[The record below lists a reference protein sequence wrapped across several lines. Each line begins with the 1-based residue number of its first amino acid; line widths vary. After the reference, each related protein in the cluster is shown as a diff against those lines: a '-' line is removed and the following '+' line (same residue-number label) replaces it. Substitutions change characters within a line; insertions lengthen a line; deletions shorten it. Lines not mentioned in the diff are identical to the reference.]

1 MAPVPLPKRPL
12 NPRQRLFIE
21 HYLIDLDGQAAAIR
35 AGYAPSNAQVR
46 AARLL
51 RRADVKAAIGAAMAA
66 RAARTDITAARVLE
80 EYAAIAFADP
90 RRFADW
96 GPEGARFYGSAQ
108 LAPEDTPLIA
118 EVIEREP
125 RPRRGDK
132 KSRGDTQGYLR
143 RVKLFDKFAALRSLL
158 RILGNADAARFRDP
172 AAPAPWPQR
181 TPPPAGATKKRT
193 RPQFTP
199 RERRFAEEYVKDF
212 AGTAAAIRAGYAPGG
227 ARCRATALLRHPYV
241 AAAIEAS
248 VEAQRAPVRAQADR
262 VLAEYARIAFADI
275 GRIAAWSAKRL
286 RLKPQDRVTADDSAA
301 IATVGAMPGARLRLR
316 LHDKV
321 YALDALAQHLGLLDP
336 RMPGRP
342 DWLSGAERRTS
353 AALRARL
360 GRARRAG

>member
-1 MAPVPLPKRPL
+1 MSWPL

-21 HYLIDLDGQAAAIR
+21 HYLIDLDGRAAAIR
-35 AGYAPSNAQVR
+35 AGYAASDAHVR

-51 RRADVKAAIGAAMAA
+51 RRPDVKAAIGAGMAA
-66 RAARTDITAARVLE
+66 RAARTAITAARVLE
-80 EYAAIAFADP
+80 EYAAIAFADW

-96 GPEGARFYGSAQ
+96 GPEGVRFFGTDQ
-108 LAPEDTPLIA
+108 LAPGDTRVIA
-118 EVIEREP
+118 ELIERGP
-125 RPRRGDK
+125 APRRGDK
-132 KSRGDTQGYLR
+132 KSRGDTQVQLR
-143 RVKLFDKFAALRSLL
+143 RVKLFDKFAALRSLA
-158 RILGNADAARFRDP
+158 RILGNADTARFRDA

-181 TPPPAGATKKRT
+181 TLPPPGAVAKRT
-193 RPQFTP
+193 RPQFNP

-227 ARCRATALLRHPYV
+227 ARTRATALLRHPHV
-241 AAAIEAS
+241 AAAIAAS
-248 VEAQRAPVRAQADR
+248 LEAQRLPVRAEADR

-275 GRIAAWSAKRL
+275 ARIARWSAPSGKKAGRV
-286 RLKPQDRVTADDSAA
+286 RLKPQERVARDDSAA
-301 IATVGAMPGARLRLR
+301 IESVGAMPGVRLRLR

-342 DWLSGAERRTS
+342 EWRSGAERRTG

-360 GRARRAG
+360 GRAR